1 MTKEEKM
8 DMIVDFIDDCICEL
22 ENKTPRMT
30 EAEKVKEAVSILDKE
45 VIPIIKGD
53 PDLQDLLHSAYV
65 ARKYLISF
73 RVDLGNDI
81 KISNLESFK
90 HEIERMK
97 KGKSKE

>member
-8 DMIVDFIDDCICEL
+8 YVIVEHIDDCIYEL

-30 EAEKVKEAVSILDKE
+30 DAEKVKEAVLILEEK
-45 VIPIIKGD
+45 VIPIIKGES
-53 PDLQDLLHSAYV
+53 DLQDLLHSAYV
-65 ARKYLISF
+65 AREYLISF
-73 RVDLGNDI
+73 KVDLGNDI

-97 KGKSKE
+97 KGKS